1 MAENQEKRVL
11 RCWCGMRLG
20 EYGEDGRSNPATA
33 SHLVRFPNPLALG
46 WASESDNLTNVY
58 LGDAVGNVRKSRV
71 WKHDSSL
78 YGDVA
83 SCLAHHHCHHSL
95 HCHHGHHD
103 LWSLHHDVI
112 VIVIIMS
119 GYYITVIFKQY
130 RTQLPYLKTW
140 HLQERMSCGLEIKS
154 ATRFVPFLMLLGLHF
169 FPGKLRLGA
178 IDDPSPE
185 RAGPSGGVKN
195 IHLPIDW
202 KYVWG
207 GGQFCILPLWQ
218 QTMHGV
224 GLNEQMGCRLG
235 QLGFLWPFS
244 VAYLGNNCALVTWSY
259 FFLRESSLDS
269 HSSLPP
275 VSDFFPIKL

>member
-1 MAENQEKRVL
+1 MFTRVMP
-11 RCWCGMRLG
+11 WVM
-20 EYGEDGRSNPATA
+20 S
-33 SHLVRFPNPLALG
+33 
-46 WASESDNLTNVY
+46 
-58 LGDAVGNVRKSRV
+58 GNWGSSSVACLKN
-71 WKHDSSL
+71 DSSL

-185 RAGPSGGVKN
+185 RAGPSGGEKKYTFAN
-195 IHLPIDW
+195 RLKICLGGWALPTHPLGNFAFCRCGNKQCTLWVWTSKWVADW
-202 KYVWG
+202 GNWG
-207 GGQFCILPLWQ
+207 SCDL
-218 QTMHGV
+218 
-224 GLNEQMGCRLG
+224 
-235 QLGFLWPFS
+235 FLWHIWATTVPWWLDHIFS
-244 VAYLGNNCALVTWSY
+244 
-259 FFLRESSLDS
+259 
-269 HSSLPP
+269 
-275 VSDFFPIKL
+275 

>member
-1 MAENQEKRVL
+1 MIISIFKKTVVVLGRVCAL
-11 RCWCGMRLG
+11 WRVAWLNHGVQYL
-20 EYGEDGRSNPATA
+20 S
-33 SHLVRFPNPLALG
+33 VRALKHMFTRVMP
-46 WASESDNLTNVY
+46 WVMS
-58 LGDAVGNVRKSRV
+58 GNWGSSSVACLKN
-71 WKHDSSL
+71 DSSL

-83 SCLAHHHCHHSL
+83 SCLAHRHCHHRL

-103 LWSLHHDVI
+103 LWVLHHIVI

-119 GYYITVIFKQY
+119 GHYITFIFKQY
-130 RTQLPYLKTW
+130 RIQLSYLKTW
-140 HLQERMSCGLEIKS
+140 HLQDRMSCGLDFIS

-235 QLGFLWPFS
+235 QLGFLWSFF